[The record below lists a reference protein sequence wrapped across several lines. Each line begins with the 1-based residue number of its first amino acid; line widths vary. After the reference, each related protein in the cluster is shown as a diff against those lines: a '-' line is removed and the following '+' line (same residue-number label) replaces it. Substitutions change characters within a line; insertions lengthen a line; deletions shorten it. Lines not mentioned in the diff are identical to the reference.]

1 MLPFQSEAVHAF
13 IPSAYSSSGTC
24 SEGIGMLFM
33 AFLLSAIGIYTGLDG
48 DHLINPVEE
57 SAL

>member
-1 MLPFQSEAVHAF
+1 MKAKGV
-13 IPSAYSSSGTC
+13 
-24 SEGIGMLFM
+24 LFM
-33 AFLLSAIGIYTGLDG
+33 AFLLATVGIYTGFTG